1 MYLEQQGH
9 AGTGHTEHAPYM
21 ACTQTTVC
29 AVMPGRCWRICGAM
43 CAAQEQY
50 LSKEDQSKERGPLQ
64 KWYSHQVQLL
74 LLLAPPK
81 QHRSKLKGCTP

>member
-1 MYLEQQGH
+1 
-9 AGTGHTEHAPYM
+9 
-21 ACTQTTVC
+21 
-29 AVMPGRCWRICGAM
+29 M

-81 QHRSKLKGCTP
+81 KHRSKLKGCTIGNQGTYQACTRMIPAEIRKKEGIKE